1 MSCKLLSINEQESNQ
16 GAILKLEFRKY
27 LSLPGMLKK
36 VSSTFHKIID
46 PLKTN
51 RPRVILRD
59 CLMSGLAMF
68 LLKYPSL
75 LSFDEAQDCISDN
88 LKNLYGLEKIPS
100 DTYLRERLDVIN
112 PTAIRPVFKSIFSM
126 LQRGKALEDYYFDVS
141 PQGRHINAT
150 HNLGGYL
157 LSIDGTGLFSSHEIH
172 CDQCNVKNH
181 KDGSKT
187 YYHQMLS
194 AVLVHPNKKEV
205 IPLAPE
211 PILKTDGD
219 TKNDCERN
227 AAKRLLTDTKREHP
241 HMKFIVVEDGLSSN
255 APHISLLQELNMR
268 FILGAKPTDHTFL
281 FDWVNNSKCTW
292 YEITDK
298 HGTKHRYRFINQVP
312 LNEANFDLNI
322 NFLEYWEEKKNGDK
336 QHFSWVTDITITE
349 KNCHAI
355 MIGGR
360 ARWKIENETFNTL
373 KNQGYHFEHNFGH
386 GDQYLC
392 TVFANLMMLAF
403 LIDQTQQL
411 CCAFFQAALKFQKRK
426 VRLWERMRECFR
438 VYIFK
443 RWEDFYWALTRNIS
457 KIAVDYG
464 VT

>member
-1 MSCKLLSINEQESNQ
+1 MREQSTEQKLAFREQ
-16 GAILKLEFRKY
+16 

-36 VSSTFHKIID
+36 TGSIFEKIKD
-46 PLKTN
+46 PLQTN
-51 RPRVILRD
+51 RPRTSLKD
-59 CLMSGLAMF
+59 CLTAGLAMF

-75 LSFDEAQDCISDN
+75 LSFDEAQDCMSDN
-88 LKNLYGLEKIPS
+88 LKNLYGLETIPS

-126 LQRGKALEDYYFDVS
+126 LQRGKALENYKY
-141 PQGRHINAT
+141 
-150 HNLGGYL
+150 LGGYL

-172 CDQCNVKNH
+172 CEQCNVKNH

-227 AAKRLLTDTKREHP
+227 AAKRLLADTKREHP
-241 HMKFIVVEDGLSSN
+241 HMKFIVVEDGLASN
-255 APHISLLQELNMR
+255 APHILLLKELNMR

-281 FDWVNNSKCTW
+281 FDWVSKSRYTE
-292 YEITDK
+292 YEETDK

-312 LNEANFDLNI
+312 LNESNFDLNI

-336 QHFSWVTDITITE
+336 QHFSWVTDITITTL
-349 KNCHAI
+349 NCHAI
-355 MIGGR
+355 MTGGR

-386 GDQYLC
+386 GNQYLC

-411 CCAFFQAALKFQKRK
+411 CCSFFQAALKFQKRK

-438 VYIFK
+438 TYIFK
-443 RWEDFYWALTRNIS
+443 RWEDFYWALTRNVS
-457 KIAVDYG
+457 KIAIDYG

>member
-1 MSCKLLSINEQESNQ
+1 MSFSAKDGAVREQSTEQKLAFREQ
-16 GAILKLEFRKY
+16 

-36 VSSTFHKIID
+36 TGSIFEKIKD
-46 PLKTN
+46 PLQTN
-51 RPRVILRD
+51 RPRTSLKD
-59 CLMSGLAMF
+59 CLTAGLAMF

-88 LKNLYGLEKIPS
+88 LKNLYGLETVPS
-100 DTYLRERLDVIN
+100 DTYLRERLDVID
-112 PTAIRPVFKSIFSM
+112 PATIRPAFKSIFSM
-126 LQRGKALEDYYFDVS
+126 LQRGKALEDYSYLD
-141 PQGRHINAT
+141 
-150 HNLGGYL
+150 GYL
-157 LSIDGTGLFSSHEIH
+157 LSLDGTGLFSSHEIH

-227 AAKRLLTDTKREHP
+227 AAKRLLADTKREHP
-241 HMKFIVVEDGLSSN
+241 HMKFIVVEDGLASN
-255 APHISLLQELNMR
+255 APHILLLQELNFQ

-281 FDWVNNSKCTW
+281 FDWVNKSKCTW
-292 YEITDK
+292 YEIIDK
-298 HGTKHRYRFINQVP
+298 YGTKHRFRFINQVP
-312 LNEANFDLNI
+312 LNESNIDLNI

-336 QHFSWVTDITITE
+336 QHFSWVTDITITTL
-349 KNCHAI
+349 NCHAI

-386 GDQYLC
+386 GNQYLC

-426 VRLWERMRECFR
+426 IRLWERMRSLFTDF
-438 VYIFK
+438 IFK
-443 RWEDFYWALTRNIS
+443 SWDDFYLALTRRLIKPVYNPS
-457 KIAVDYG
+457 
-464 VT
+464 TS

>member
-1 MSCKLLSINEQESNQ
+1 MREQSTEQKLAFREQ
-16 GAILKLEFRKY
+16 
-27 LSLPGMLKK
+27 LSLPGMLKNAGAIFK
-36 VSSTFHKIID
+36 KIKD
-46 PLKTN
+46 PLQTN
-51 RPRVILRD
+51 RPRTSLKD
-59 CLMSGLAMF
+59 CLTAGLAMF

-88 LKNLYGLEKIPS
+88 LKNLYGLETVPS

-112 PTAIRPVFKSIFSM
+112 PAEIRPVFKSIFSD

-141 PQGRHINAT
+141 PQGRHINAA

-336 QHFSWVTDITITE
+336 QHFSWATDITIT
-349 KNCHAI
+349 KINCHAI

-443 RWEDFYWALTRNIS
+443 FWEDFYWALTRNIS
-457 KIAVDYG
+457 KIAVNYG
-464 VT
+464 TS